1 MQALLRWILLFVL
14 VVVNGAMAQDKD
26 MAAEIVTALRQGHAA
41 EAEDLCDVAL
51 SRSPTNPRLWTLK
64 GIGFDSLGQYNDAL
78 KAYYRALA
86 IAPDYLSA
94 LEGAAQDEFRQGSQ
108 KAVPLLEHAEKL
120 RPEDSK
126 ISLMLG
132 TLAFLRGDCQKAVA
146 YFERDMSLTQSKSQ
160 AMEQYGSCLV
170 QINQAKR
177 AVPIFEGLFNQQ
189 PQNEAARYNFAF
201 VQLQTGQ
208 YSDVLKTLAPLTDRD
223 PPDSDSLSLLVQAYE
238 SMLDTPHA
246 VETLQRAMAAY
257 PLNPE
262 FYVSFATIGL
272 AHRSFQV
279 GVDVLNVGIARLPVE
294 ASLYFARG
302 VLYLELDQYQK
313 SEEDF
318 DRAEVLNPQLPFGS
332 AALGLS
338 KLQLRQP
345 AEAEKIARLDLA
357 KNPDDPYL
365 NYVLAESIRQ
375 QGFPPGTPEFK
386 LALSAA
392 EKSVRLQPD
401 YSRARQL
408 LSRLYLA
415 NGKYELAIE
424 QGREAVKRAPEDQE
438 VLYQLILAMKRAGKT
453 AEIPGLLKQFQ
464 DLRQAS
470 FRKQDQLR
478 KYTLVEGNSGGADSH

>member
-1 MQALLRWILLFVL
+1 MQTLLRWILLLVL
-14 VVVNGAMAQDKD
+14 AIASGAMAQDKD
-26 MAAEIVTALRQGHAA
+26 MTAEIVTALRQGHPA
-41 EAEDLCDVAL
+41 EAEELCDVAL
-51 SRSPTNPRLWTLK
+51 SRSPMNPRLWTLK
-64 GIGFDSLGQYNDAL
+64 GIGFDSLGQYSDAL

-120 RPEDSK
+120 RPADSK

-132 TLAFLRGDCQKAVA
+132 TLAFLRDDCKKAVS
-146 YFERDMSLTQSKSQ
+146 YFVRDMTLTQSQSQ
-160 AMEQYGSCLV
+160 TLEQYGSCLI
-170 QINQAKR
+170 QLNQAKR
-177 AVPIFEGLFNQQ
+177 ALPIFEELFNQH
-189 PQNEAARYNFAF
+189 PENEAARYNFAF
-201 VQLQTGQ
+201 VQLQAGQ

-223 PPDSDSLSLLVQAYE
+223 PPDSDSLSLVVQAYE

-262 FYVSFATIGL
+262 FYVSFATISL
-272 AHRSFQV
+272 AHHSFQV
-279 GVDVLNVGIARLPVE
+279 GIDVLNAGIARLPAE
-294 ASLYFARG
+294 ASLCFARG

-318 DRAEVLNPQLPFGS
+318 DRAALLNPELPFGS

-375 QGFPPGTPEFK
+375 QGINPGTQKFN
-386 LALSAA
+386 LAISAA
-392 EKSVRLQPD
+392 EKSVRIQPD

-408 LSRLYLA
+408 LCRLYLA

-438 VLYQLILAMKRAGKT
+438 ALYQLILAMKRAGKT
-453 AEIPGLLKQFQ
+453 AELPGLLKQFQ

-478 KYTLVEGNSGGADSH
+478 KYTLVEGNSGGTDPH

>member
-1 MQALLRWILLFVL
+1 MT
-14 VVVNGAMAQDKD
+14 
-26 MAAEIVTALRQGHAA
+26 AEIMTALRQGHPA
-41 EAEDLCDVAL
+41 EAEELCDVAL

-86 IAPDYLSA
+86 LAPDYLSA

-120 RPEDSK
+120 RPEDIN

-132 TLAFLRGDCQKAVA
+132 TLAFLRGDCKKAVA
-146 YFERDMSLTQSKSQ
+146 YFERDMSLTHSQSQ
-160 AMEQYGSCLV
+160 GLEQYGSCLV
-170 QINQAKR
+170 QLNQTKR
-177 AVPIFEGLFNQQ
+177 AVPIFEELFNQQ
-189 PQNEAARYNFAF
+189 PENEAARYNFAF
-201 VQLQTGQ
+201 VQLQAGQ

-246 VETLQRAMAAY
+246 VDTLQRAMTAY

-262 FYVSFATIGL
+262 FYISFATISL
-272 AHRSFQV
+272 AHRSFQI
-279 GVDVLNVGIARLPVE
+279 GIDVLNVGIARLPKE

-302 VLYLELDQYQK
+302 VLYLELDQYQN

-318 DRAEVLNPQLPFGS
+318 DRAELLNPELPFGS

-345 AEAEKIARLDLA
+345 EEAEKIARLDLA
-357 KNPDDPYL
+357 KNPNDPYL

-375 QGFPPGTPEFK
+375 QGFPPGTPKFN
-386 LALSAA
+386 LAVSAA

-408 LSRLYLA
+408 LSRLYQTS
-415 NGKYELAIE
+415 GKYELAIE

-438 VLYQLILAMKRAGKT
+438 ALYQLILAMKRAGKT

>member
-1 MQALLRWILLFVL
+1 MQALLRSILLSAL
-14 VVVNGAMAQDKD
+14 VVVNGAVAQDKD
-26 MAAEIVTALRQGHAA
+26 TTAEIVTSLRQGHAA
-41 EAEDLCDVAL
+41 EAEELCDTAL
-51 SRSPTNPRLWTLK
+51 SRYPANPRLWTLK
-64 GIGFDSLGQYNDAL
+64 GIGFDRLGRYNDAL
-78 KAYYRALA
+78 EAYYRALA

-94 LEGAAQDEFRQGSQ
+94 LEGAAQDEFRQGNQ

-120 RPEDSK
+120 RPEDSN

-132 TLAFLRGDCQKAVA
+132 TLAFLRGDCKKAVA
-146 YFERDMSLTQSKSQ
+146 YFERDIRLTHSQSQ
-160 AMEQYGSCLV
+160 TLEQYGTCLV
-170 QINQAKR
+170 QANQAKR
-177 AVPIFEGLFNQQ
+177 AVPIFEALLNQQ
-189 PQNEAARYNFAF
+189 PENEAARYNFAF
-201 VQLQTGQ
+201 VQLQVGQ
-208 YSDVLKTLAPLTDRD
+208 YSGVLNTLAPLTDRAS
-223 PPDSDSLSLLVQAYE
+223 PDSDSLSLLAQAYE

-262 FYVSFATIGL
+262 FYVSFATISL

-279 GVDVLNVGIARLPVE
+279 GVDVLTVGIARIPTD

-313 SEEDF
+313 SEDDF
-318 DRAEVLNPQLPFGS
+318 DRAELLNPELPFGS

-338 KLQLRQP
+338 KLQLREP
-345 AEAEKIARLDLA
+345 EEAEKIARLDLT
-357 KNPDDPYL
+357 KNPDDPYV

-375 QGFPPGTPEFK
+375 QGFPPGTPEFQ

-408 LSRLYLA
+408 LSRLYVA
-415 NGKYELAIE
+415 SGKYELAIE
-424 QGREAVKRAPEDQE
+424 QGREAVKTAPEDQE
-438 VLYQLILAMKRAGKT
+438 ALYQLILAEKRAGKT
-453 AEIPGLLKQFQ
+453 SEISGLLKQFQ

-470 FRKQDQLR
+470 VRKQDQLR
-478 KYTLVEGNSGGADSH
+478 KYSLVEGNSGGADSQ

>member
-14 VVVNGAMAQDKD
+14 VVVNGALAQDKD
-26 MAAEIVTALRQGHAA
+26 LAAEIVTALRQGHAA

-262 FYVSFATIGL
+262 FYVSFATISL

-279 GVDVLNVGIARLPVE
+279 GVDVLNVGIARLPAE

>member
-26 MAAEIVTALRQGHAA
+26 MAAEIVAALRQGHAA

-64 GIGFDSLGQYNDAL
+64 GIGFDSLGQYSDAL

-126 ISLMLG
+126 IFLMLG
-132 TLAFLRGDCQKAVA
+132 TLAFLRSDCQKAVA
-146 YFERDMSLTQSKSQ
+146 YFERDMSLTQSKPQ

-201 VQLQTGQ
+201 VQLQAGQ
-208 YSDVLKTLAPLTDRD
+208 YSDVLRTLAPLTDRD
-223 PPDSDSLSLLVQAYE
+223 PPDSDSLSLLVQAYQ
-238 SMLDTPHA
+238 SILDTPHA

-262 FYVSFATIGL
+262 FYVSFATISL

-279 GVDVLNVGIARLPVE
+279 GVDVLNVGIARLPSE

-375 QGFPPGTPEFK
+375 QGFQSGTPEFK

-424 QGREAVKRAPEDQE
+424 QGREAIERAPEDQE
-438 VLYQLILAMKRAGKT
+438 ALYQLILAMKRAGKT

>member
-1 MQALLRWILLFVL
+1 MT
-14 VVVNGAMAQDKD
+14 
-26 MAAEIVTALRQGHAA
+26 AEIVTALRQGHPADA
-41 EAEDLCDVAL
+41 EKLCDAAL
-51 SRSPTNPRLWTLK
+51 SRYPGNPRLWMLK
-64 GIGFDSLGQYNDAL
+64 GLGFDSLGQYGDAL
-78 KAYYRALA
+78 EAYYRALA
-86 IAPDYLSA
+86 LAPDYLSA

-108 KAVPLLEHAEKL
+108 KAVPLLERAEKL
-120 RPEDSK
+120 RPDDSK
-126 ISLMLG
+126 IPLMLG
-132 TLAFLRGDCQKAVA
+132 TLAFLRNDCRKAVE
-146 YFERDMSLTQSKSQ
+146 YFERDTSVIQSQSVALQ
-160 AMEQYGSCLV
+160 QYGSCLV
-170 QINQAKR
+170 QLNQAQR

-189 PQNEAARYNFAF
+189 PENETARYNFAF
-201 VQLQTGQ
+201 VQLEAGQ
-208 YSDVLKTLAPLTDRD
+208 YSDVLKTLAPLTDRN
-223 PPDSDSLSLLVQAYE
+223 PPDPDSLSLVVQAYE
-238 SMLDTPHA
+238 SILDTPHA

-262 FYVSFATIGL
+262 FYVSFAAISL

-279 GVDVLNVGIARLPVE
+279 GVDVLNVGIARLPAE

-302 VLYLELDQYQK
+302 VLYLELDDYQK

-318 DRAEVLNPQLPFGS
+318 DRAELLNPAMPFGP

-338 KLQLRQP
+338 KLQRRQP

-375 QGFPPGTPEFK
+375 QGVEPGTQRYN

-415 NGKYELAIE
+415 SGKYELAVE

-438 VLYQLILAMKRAGKT
+438 ALYQLILAMKRAGKT

-478 KYTLVEGNSGGADSH
+478 KYALVEENSGGATSH

>member
-1 MQALLRWILLFVL
+1 MT
-14 VVVNGAMAQDKD
+14 
-26 MAAEIVTALRQGHAA
+26 AEIVTTLREGRPADA
-41 EAEDLCDVAL
+41 EKLCDAAL
-51 SRSPTNPRLWTLK
+51 SRSPKNPRLWTLK
-64 GIGFDSLGQYNDAL
+64 GIGFDSLGQYSDAL

-108 KAVPLLEHAEKL
+108 KAVPLLERAEQL
-120 RPEDSK
+120 RPEDSN
-126 ISLMLG
+126 IPLMLG
-132 TLAFLRGDCQKAVA
+132 TLAFLRNDCKKAA
-146 YFERDMSLTQSKSQ
+146 EYFERDMSVTRAQSKSL
-160 AMEQYGSCLV
+160 EQYGACLV
-170 QINQAKR
+170 QRNQAKR
-177 AVPIFEGLFNQQ
+177 AVPIFEGLFNRQ
-189 PQNEAARYNFAF
+189 PENEAARYNFAF
-201 VQLQTGQ
+201 VELQAGQ
-208 YSDVLKTLAPLTDRD
+208 YSDGLKTLAPLTDRD
-223 PPDSDSLSLLVQAYE
+223 PPDSDSLSLVVQAYE

-262 FYVSFATIGL
+262 FYVSFATITL

-279 GVDVLNVGIARLPVE
+279 GVDVLNVGIARLPSE

-302 VLYLELDQYQK
+302 VLYLELDEYQK

-318 DRAEVLNPQLPFGS
+318 DRANLLNPGLPFGP

-345 AEAEKIARLDLA
+345 AEAEKIARVDLA

-375 QGFPPGTPEFK
+375 QGFEPGTQKFN
-386 LALSAA
+386 LAVSAA
-392 EKSVRLQPD
+392 AKSVRLQPD

-415 NGKYELAIE
+415 SGKYELAVE
-424 QGREAVKRAPEDQE
+424 QGREAVRRAPEDQE
-438 VLYQLILAMKRAGKT
+438 ALYQLILAMKRAGKT
-453 AEIPGLLKQFQ
+453 TEIPSLLKQFQ
-464 DLRQAS
+464 DLKQAS

-478 KYTLVEGNSGGADSH
+478 KYALVEGNSGRVISH